1 MERWKIE
8 PVENGMNGKLEVCR
22 DGPKN
27 AGRIKKQDGGGAD
40 AVCAPLTMRRS
51 ASVST
56 AFFCMSGSLVE
67 RQRMSGATPP
77 AAITAAL
84 PVNSCDADSS
94 SSDANSCIAPSS
106 ATRRDD
112 AHSPVVSEQ
121 SSIIIQSIIDC
132 ALLYSIIGK
141 QKYKIFK
148 CITGNLALRYAY
160 KYDNNI
166 VVSCCDQQHFY
177 VLNFFSWGR
186 ISLPPA
192 PKYTHGSTQ
201 CKSVQVSTSRCKS
214 VQVDLRAFRGNHKR

>member
-1 MERWKIE
+1 
-8 PVENGMNGKLEVCR
+8 MNGKLEVCR
-22 DGPKN
+22 DGPEN
-27 AGRIKKQDGGGAD
+27 AGRIKKQDVGAD

-56 AFFCMSGSLVE
+56 AFFWMSGSLVE

-106 ATRRDD
+106 TTRRNDT
-112 AHSPVVSEQ
+112 HSLVVSEQ

-132 ALLYSIIGK
+132 ALLTIDHWK
-141 QKYKIFK
+141 NNFFFFFK

-177 VLNFFSWGR
+177 VLNFFSWGC

-201 CKSVQVSTSRCKS
+201 CKSVQVSTSQYKS
-214 VQVDLRAFRGNHKR
+214 VQVDLRAR